1 MARNRASNRPSHA
14 ESSGFMQR
22 RRPLGP
28 GESVPLP
35 SDLLG
40 QVLALREAAKRVPPP
55 RQDDETEVEDLDPDL
70 PD

>member
-1 MARNRASNRPSHA
+1 
-14 ESSGFMQR
+14 MQR

-28 GESVPLP
+28 GERVPLP
-35 SDLLG
+35 NDLLG

-55 RQDDETEVEDLDPDL
+55 RQGDDTDIEDLDPDL

>member
-1 MARNRASNRPSHA
+1 MASNRASDKPSHA

-28 GESVPLP
+28 GERVPLP
-35 SDLLG
+35 SDLLD

-55 RQDDETEVEDLDPDL
+55 RHDDETDVGDLDPDL